1 MPSDL
6 DYAGPLREALLAADF
21 TYDRV
26 AEAIGEEAHRALGRN
41 ETLPALRR
49 TTSGAPL
56 DTLVRL
62 FLLQAP
68 VVRDAAEGALPGLVD
83 RLCNAG
89 LLEQSVSEVAART
102 DCRPY
107 ATETSDLWIVS
118 DLTPGLD
125 GAPVAV
131 GPDHVLGISS
141 ASTSL
146 AQLTMR
152 EQVGRSLDLG
162 TGCGVQALHLAAHSG
177 EVEVGIRHGASV
189 GAVN

>member
-1 MPSDL
+1 MPSGL
-6 DYAGPLREALLAADF
+6 DFTAPLRDALHTAGF

-49 TTSGAPL
+49 TTSGGPL

-68 VVRDAAEGALPGLVD
+68 VSREDADRALPGLVD

-89 LLEQSVSEVAART
+89 LLEQSVSEVAARM

-107 ATETSDLWIVS
+107 AASEAGSTATS
-118 DLTPGLD
+118 G
-125 GAPVAV
+125 
-131 GPDHVLGISS
+131 SS
-141 ASTSL
+141 PT
-146 AQLTMR
+146 
-152 EQVGRSLDLG
+152 
-162 TGCGVQALHLAAHSG
+162 
-177 EVEVGIRHGASV
+177 
-189 GAVN
+189 

>member
-6 DYAGPLREALLAADF
+6 DFTGPLREALLAADF

-26 AEAIGEEAHRALGRN
+26 AETIGEEAHRALGRN
-41 ETLPALRR
+41 ETLPARRR

-68 VVRDAAEGALPGLVD
+68 VAREEAERALPGLVD

-89 LLEQSVSEVAART
+89 LLEQSVGEVAART

-107 ATETSDLWIVS
+107 AVSDAGGERDLWIVS

-131 GPDHVLGISS
+131 GPAD
-141 ASTSL
+141 ASP
-146 AQLTMR
+146 
-152 EQVGRSLDLG
+152 
-162 TGCGVQALHLAAHSG
+162 
-177 EVEVGIRHGASV
+177 
-189 GAVN
+189 

>member
-6 DYAGPLREALLAADF
+6 DFAGPLREALLAADF

-62 FLLQAP
+62 FLLQTP
-68 VVRDAAEGALPGLVD
+68 VARDDAERALPGLVD

-107 ATETSDLWIVS
+107 ATSEADGTVTS
-118 DLTPGLD
+118 G
-125 GAPVAV
+125 
-131 GPDHVLGISS
+131 SS
-141 ASTSL
+141 PT
-146 AQLTMR
+146 
-152 EQVGRSLDLG
+152 
-162 TGCGVQALHLAAHSG
+162 
-177 EVEVGIRHGASV
+177 
-189 GAVN
+189 

>member
-1 MPSDL
+1 MSL
-6 DYAGPLREALLAADF
+6 DFTGPLRDALLGADF

-49 TTSGAPL
+49 TTSGGPL

-62 FLLQAP
+62 FLLQTP
-68 VVRDAAEGALPGLVD
+68 VARDAADGALPGLVD

-107 ATETSDLWIVS
+107 AVSEAGTERDLWVVS

-131 GPDHVLGISS
+131 GPHARVH
-141 ASTSL
+141 T
-146 AQLTMR
+146 
-152 EQVGRSLDLG
+152 EQRRGWP
-162 TGCGVQALHLAAHSG
+162 
-177 EVEVGIRHGASV
+177 
-189 GAVN
+189 

>member
-6 DYAGPLREALLAADF
+6 DFTGPLREALLAADF

-26 AEAIGEEAHRALGRN
+26 AEAIGAEAHRALGRN
-41 ETLPALRR
+41 ETLPARRR

-68 VVRDAAEGALPGLVD
+68 VAREEAELALPGLVD

-89 LLEQSVSEVAART
+89 LLEQSVAEVAART

-107 ATETSDLWIVS
+107 ATDERDLWVVS

-131 GPDHVLGISS
+131 GHV
-141 ASTSL
+141 
-146 AQLTMR
+146 R
-152 EQVGRSLDLG
+152 H
-162 TGCGVQALHLAAHSG
+162 HLARKLDRAP
-177 EVEVGIRHGASV
+177 A
-189 GAVN
+189 AA